1 MIRTASVY
9 HCQWEPPRSSLGFYG
24 VIRITRSHFSTGDR
38 TVASVESRRLP
49 PRRSR
54 SVRRQRLPLCA
65 AGRRGGRHYLPPGRV
80 RLPSRRGPGAEP
92 EEVTSAGGGGAAR
105 RVRSMAAA
113 ARSVL
118 AAGWAGCGRRRWG
131 RRLPAAAA
139 AAPYCTVAPQR
150 ERRQPPADM
159 RSYLWSRYKEAKR
172 VTKGE
177 RGAGRGAL
185 RAEATEARRLFR
197 W

>member
-1 MIRTASVY
+1 MIRPASVY

-24 VIRITRSHFSTGDR
+24 VIRITRSHCSTGDR

-105 RVRSMAAA
+105 CGACGAWQRRRGLSW
-113 ARSVL
+113 RQGGR
-118 AAGWAGCGRRRWG
+118 AAGG
-131 RRLPAAAA
+131 
-139 AAPYCTVAPQR
+139 
-150 ERRQPPADM
+150 
-159 RSYLWSRYKEAKR
+159 
-172 VTKGE
+172 
-177 RGAGRGAL
+177 GAGAAVCPLPPHRIAP
-185 RAEATEARRLFR
+185 
-197 W
+197 

>member
-1 MIRTASVY
+1 MIRPASVY

-24 VIRITRSHFSTGDR
+24 VIRITRSHCSTGDR

-105 RVRSMAAA
+105 AEHGSGGAVCPGGGVGGLRAAALGPPSARCRRTVLHRSSAAGAAAA
-113 ARSVL
+113 AR
-118 AAGWAGCGRRRWG
+118 
-131 RRLPAAAA
+131 
-139 AAPYCTVAPQR
+139 
-150 ERRQPPADM
+150 
-159 RSYLWSRYKEAKR
+159 
-172 VTKGE
+172 
-177 RGAGRGAL
+177 
-185 RAEATEARRLFR
+185 
-197 W
+197 